1 MTTRVGNPL
10 SLNKGRYRM
19 ALTLQQ
25 VSDRFEIED
34 MLVEY
39 CHIIDTQDFDR
50 LDDIFSE
57 DAWIDYTAMGGVTGN
72 REQIKTFLKQALP
85 AFRNTQHMIAN
96 YQIKLD
102 VDRATGRIMC
112 FNPME
117 FNLPDQGNPVFFLG
131 FWYVDEYVKTSAGWR
146 IARRVEEKS
155 YAFNAPPF
163 MKL

>member
-1 MTTRVGNPL
+1 
-10 SLNKGRYRM
+10 M

-39 CHIIDTQDFDR
+39 CHIIDTQDIDR
-50 LDDIFSE
+50 LDDIFSS
-57 DAWIDYTAMGGVTGN
+57 DAWIDYTAMGGVAGN
-72 REQIKTFLKQALP
+72 REQIKAFLKQALP
-85 AFRNTQHMIAN
+85 AFSNTQHMIAN

-102 VDRATGRIMC
+102 GDRATGRIMC

-117 FNLPDQGNPVFFLG
+117 FNLPDQNNPVFFLG
-131 FWYVDEYVKTSAGWR
+131 LWYVDEYVRTPLGWR
-146 IARRVEEKS
+146 IARRAEEKS
-155 YAFNAPPF
+155 YAFNTPSF

>member
-1 MTTRVGNPL
+1 
-10 SLNKGRYRM
+10 M

-25 VSDRFEIED
+25 LSDRIEIED

-39 CHIIDTQDFDR
+39 CHIIDTQDIDR
-50 LDDIFSE
+50 LDGIFTE
-57 DAWIDYTAMGGVTGN
+57 DAWIDYTAMGGIAGN

-102 VDRATGRIMC
+102 GDCATGRIMC

-117 FNLPDQGNPVFFLG
+117 FNLPDHGNPVFFLG
-131 FWYVDEYVKTSAGWR
+131 LWYVDEYVRTAAGWR
-146 IARRVEEKS
+146 IKRRAEEKS
-155 YAFNAPPF
+155 YAFNTPSF